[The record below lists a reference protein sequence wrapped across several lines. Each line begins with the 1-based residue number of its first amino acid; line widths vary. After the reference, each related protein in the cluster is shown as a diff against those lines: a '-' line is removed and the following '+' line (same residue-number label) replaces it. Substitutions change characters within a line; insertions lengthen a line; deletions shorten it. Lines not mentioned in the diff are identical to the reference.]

1 MEVRKREMSS
11 AVVDLAAVKTRQQ
24 ATWASGD
31 YAEIGTL
38 IVPIAERLA
47 NAADLRA
54 GSTVLD
60 VASGSGNMAIAAARL
75 GCEVTAVDYVPSLLD
90 RGIER
95 AAAERLEIA
104 FQLGDAENLPFA
116 DGTFDATTSVVGA
129 MFAPDHEATAA
140 ELVRVTRPGGTIAL
154 ASWTPDSFVGA
165 MFRTVAAH
173 VAPPRGVSS
182 PLLWGDESY
191 LNALFGTTVGW
202 THRRRTF
209 TFRFDS
215 AKTFVDRF
223 VTYYGPTLKAAEA
236 IGDARDAL
244 ERDLYELALYWNRFA
259 DDGPIAVPASYL
271 ESVGVV
277 S

>member
-1 MEVRKREMSS
+1 MST
-11 AVVDLAAVKTRQQ
+11 AMLDLATVKSRQQ

-95 AAAERLEIA
+95 AAAERLDIA
-104 FQLGDAENLPFA
+104 FQLGDAEDLPFA
-116 DGTFDATTSVVGA
+116 DASFDASASVVGA

-165 MFRTVAAH
+165 MFRTVSAY
-173 VAPPRGVSS
+173 VPPPRGVAS

-191 LNALFGTTVGW
+191 LNSLFGADVGW

-215 AKTFVDRF
+215 AHAFVDRF

-236 IGDARDAL
+236 VGDDRDAL
-244 ERDLYELALYWNRFA
+244 EGDLYELALYWNRFA
-259 DDGPIAVPASYL
+259 DDGPIAVPATYL
-271 ESVGVV
+271 ESVGTTRL
-277 S
+277 

>member
-1 MEVRKREMSS
+1 MTT
-11 AVVDLAAVKTRQQ
+11 ATLDLAAVKSRQQ

-47 NAADLRA
+47 DAADLRA

-104 FQLGDAENLPFA
+104 FQLGDAEELPFA
-116 DGTFDATTSVVGA
+116 DGSFDATTSVVGA
-129 MFAPDHEATAA
+129 MFAPDHERTAD

-154 ASWTPDSFVGA
+154 ASWTPDSFVGS

-173 VAPPRGVSS
+173 VPPPRGVAS

-191 LNALFGTTVGW
+191 LNSLFGTDVGW
-202 THRRRTF
+202 SHRRRTF

-215 AKTFVDRF
+215 AQTFVERF

-236 IGDARDAL
+236 VGA
-244 ERDLYELALYWNRFA
+244 ERDVLEGDLEELALQWSRLA
-259 DDGPIAVPASYL
+259 GDGPVALPSTYL
-271 ESVGVV
+271 QSIGTTRR
-277 S
+277 

>member
-1 MEVRKREMSS
+1 M
-11 AVVDLAAVKTRQQ
+11 AVAPTLDLAAVKARQQ

-31 YAEIGTL
+31 YAEIATL

-47 NAADLRA
+47 DAADLRA
-54 GSTVLD
+54 GWTVLD

-75 GCEVTAVDYVPSLLD
+75 GCEVTGVDYVASLLD

-95 AAAERLEIA
+95 AAAERLDIA
-104 FQLGDAENLPFA
+104 FQLGDAEELPFA
-116 DGTFDATTSVVGA
+116 DGAFDATTSVVGA
-129 MFAPDHEATAA
+129 MFAPDHERAAA

-154 ASWTPDSFVGA
+154 ASWTPDGFVGS

-173 VAPPRGVSS
+173 VPPPFGVAS

-191 LNALFGTTVGW
+191 LNALFGADVGW

-209 TFRFDS
+209 TFRFSS
-215 AKTFVDRF
+215 AVEYVDRF

-236 IGDARDAL
+236 LGWKRAAL
-244 ERDLYELALYWNRFA
+244 KADLQEIALYWNRLA
-259 DDGPIAVPASYL
+259 ADGPIAVPATYL
-271 ESVGVV
+271 ESIGRVA
-277 S
+277 